1 MKPTSLIGVA
11 SALANNRKL
20 KLALVGMQFAYLGY
34 KLLQN
39 NGTAKGKKKR
49 KKLKR

>member
-1 MKPTSLIGVA
+1 MKPTSIIGIA
-11 SALANNRKL
+11 SALAGSRKL

-39 NGTAKGKKKR
+39 NDSGESKKKR

>member
-1 MKPTSLIGVA
+1 MKPTSLIGIA
-11 SALANNRKL
+11 SALANNRKI

-34 KLLQN
+34 KLLQPKESK
-39 NGTAKGKKKR
+39 KGKKKR